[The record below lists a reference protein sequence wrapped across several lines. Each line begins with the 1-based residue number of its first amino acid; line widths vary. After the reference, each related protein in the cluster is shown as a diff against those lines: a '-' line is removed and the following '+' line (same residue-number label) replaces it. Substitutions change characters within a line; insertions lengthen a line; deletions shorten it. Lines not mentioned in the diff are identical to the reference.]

1 MAEIRFSSK
10 GHKNFF
16 YAMLQTCGNT
26 DSYHRAFFYCIGI
39 SDTTRINVGQLFDFK
54 THQIK
59 PEGLHEAWQTGG
71 TMRLTRLAFNLWN
84 GYAEPGE
91 EGMSTPYE
99 LFDCSYAPYFYE
111 AIRQRYPEFCKELP
125 KDKEKYKERQR

>member
-1 MAEIRFSSK
+1 MSEIRFSSNE
-10 GHKNFF
+10 HKNFF

-39 SDTTRINVGQLFDFK
+39 SDTARVNVRQLFDFE

-84 GYAEPGE
+84 GYAEPGQ

-99 LFDCSYAPYFYE
+99 LFDCGYATYFYE

-125 KDKEKYKERQR
+125 ADKEKTKEKVR

>member
-10 GHKNFF
+10 EHKNFF

-26 DSYHRAFFYCIGI
+26 DNYHR
-39 SDTTRINVGQLFDFK
+39 
-54 THQIK
+54 IK
-59 PEGLHEAWQTGG
+59 PEGLYEGWQTGG

-111 AIRQRYPEFCKELP
+111 AVRQRYPEFCKELP